1 MLFRTPRIRRKRRS
15 EIRNLKFN
23 HKHMKSI
30 TLKSGNEIPSLGFG
44 TWKLKGD
51 DAKNAVAYALKIGYR
66 HIDAAEIYD
75 NQIYIGAAILE
86 SQIPRED
93 IFITSKVFHDH
104 LEPEQI
110 VESCVNTLKDLQ
122 TNYLDL
128 LLLHWPNK
136 DIAIEDQL
144 GALNSLKEKN
154 LVKSIGVSNY
164 NIRHL
169 TEALDAEIEFDV
181 NQVEF
186 HPSLNQI
193 KLKQFCE
200 ENGIVITAYSPIAQ
214 GQDLVLPTVLEVA
227 KKYKK
232 TPSQTILNWII
243 SQDMVTIPR
252 SNKED
257 HIKDNFGALGW
268 EMEKSDIERLNKL
281 NTNNRL
287 INREW
292 GEFD

>member
-1 MLFRTPRIRRKRRS
+1 
-15 EIRNLKFN
+15 
-23 HKHMKSI
+23 MKSI

-75 NQIYIGAAILE
+75 NQTYIGAAILE

-136 DIAIEDQL
+136 DIAIKDQL
-144 GALNSLKEKN
+144 EALNSLKEKN

-193 KLKQFCE
+193 KLKQFCD
-200 ENGIVITAYSPIAQ
+200 ENGIVVTAYSPIAQ
-214 GQDLVLPTVLEVA
+214 GQDLELPEVLTVA

-268 EMEKSDIERLNKL
+268 KMEKSDIEKLGKL
-281 NTNNRL
+281 NTNNRI